1 MDTTLEV
8 SSRVVIGK
16 GENRKARA
24 RGLVPAV
31 VYGKTQTPIP
41 VAVDPTKLVE
51 VFKQTQDRNTIVSI
65 KVGDGDVIP
74 CLVREVQR
82 HPLSRK
88 IIHVDFYA
96 VPKEE
101 PIEVVVPIRPTGRPK
116 GAQLGGRL
124 RLIRREIR
132 ISARYDLI
140 PEAIEVDVSPLD
152 IGDHIRASAMNL
164 PEGVTLVVDNDFIV
178 VTVTGKQSD
187 RQDAQ
192 TAAAEPAEAAAEP
205 AEA

>member
-8 SSRVVIGK
+8 SSRAVIGK

-96 VPKEE
+96 VPKED
-101 PIEVVVPIRPTGRPK
+101 PIEVVVPIRPVGRPK

-140 PEAIEVDVSPLD
+140 PEAIEVDVSDLD
-152 IGDHIRASAMNL
+152 IADHIRASQMTL

-187 RQDAQ
+187 RQDAIAAAAPA
-192 TAAAEPAEAAAEP
+192 AAAEPAEA
-205 AEA
+205 